1 MSTSSSERP
10 VVYVDESAN
19 SGQNLL
25 DPHQPVFTVAGVH
38 LPADLAASI
47 VDEVRGQLPSNLR
60 EPKYTSLAG
69 SSRGRKSLMNAFSRL
84 PKGSVQT
91 YLVHKRFMVMTKMV
105 DVIVEPMAH
114 RDGYN
119 LYEGKESLALAD
131 LLHLGGPVLGDA
143 DAYDRML
150 HAFVD
155 WVRQKATTDELY
167 AAVAALKSSVRDRRF
182 AEWVE
187 VLEYCRPV
195 ADETAAEVA
204 SEGHRDELDPAIPS
218 LYCLATTF
226 GQTLGKF
233 RLVYDASKVVDRNT
247 TRLHTVHLFPDPAR
261 PGEFMNP
268 LMGAIEFADSKDH
281 PQLQVADWAAGATR
295 QWAQQMAAGTSSR
308 VSWSRLHGPGSSAA
322 YGRHPSRA
330 EGHDGGEGV
339 AEPRCMAHLA
349 ALAPSRNRGA
359 SHKPVIAHPE
369 SHTNST
375 CHAALSRPLSRARPG
390 SCHVASDLHRDYEP
404 SPLFWT

>member
-1 MSTSSSERP
+1 MSTSPMERP

-38 LPADLAASI
+38 LPDYLAASI
-47 VDEVRGQLPSNLR
+47 VDEVRGQLPRNLR

-69 SSRGRKSLMNAFSRL
+69 SSGGRKALMNAFARL
-84 PKGSVQT
+84 PEGSVRT

-119 LYEGKESLALAD
+119 LYEGKETLALANM
-131 LLHLGGPVLGDA
+131 LHLAGPVMGDA

-150 HAFVD
+150 QAFVN

-167 AAVAALKSSVRDRRF
+167 AAIAALKTSVQSQQF
-182 AEWVE
+182 AEYVE
-187 VLEYCRPV
+187 VLEYGRPV
-195 ADETAAEVA
+195 ADETAAEIA
-204 SEGHRDELDPAIPS
+204 SQGHRDELDPAIPS

-233 RLVYDASKVVDRNT
+233 RLVHDASKVVDRNT
-247 TRLHTVHLFPDPAR
+247 TRLHTVHFLPDPAR

-268 LMGAIEFADSKDH
+268 FMGGIEFADSKDH

-295 QWAQQMAAGTSSR
+295 QWAQWMAGGGGDQFSR
-308 VSWSRLHGPGSSAA
+308 GLEPVVRPWLIDGIWPAPVEGS
-322 YGRHPSRA
+322 
-330 EGHDGGEGV
+330 E
-339 AEPRCMAHLA
+339 
-349 ALAPSRNRGA
+349 
-359 SHKPVIAHPE
+359 
-369 SHTNST
+369 T
-375 CHAALSRPLSRARPG
+375 
-390 SCHVASDLHRDYEP
+390 
-404 SPLFWT
+404 

>member
-38 LPADLAASI
+38 LPDDLAASI
-47 VDEVRGQLPSNLR
+47 VDEVRGQLPRNLR

-69 SSRGRKSLMNAFSRL
+69 SSGGRKALMNAFSRL
-84 PKGSVQT
+84 PEGSVRT

-119 LYEGKESLALAD
+119 LYEGKEALALANM
-131 LLHLGGPVLGDA
+131 LHRAGPVMGDA

-150 HAFVD
+150 HAFVN
-155 WVRQKATTDELY
+155 WVRQKATTDDLY
-167 AAVAALKSSVRDRRF
+167 AAIGALKASVQSQQF
-182 AEWVE
+182 AEWIE
-187 VLEYCRPV
+187 VLEHCRPV
-195 ADETAAEVA
+195 ADETAAEIA
-204 SEGHRDELDPAIPS
+204 SQEHRDELDPAVPS

-233 RLVYDASKVVDRNT
+233 RLVHDASKVVDRNT
-247 TRLHTVHLFPDPAR
+247 TRLHTVHFFPDPAR
-261 PGEFMNP
+261 PGEFMHP
-268 LMGAIEFADSKDH
+268 FMGAIEFADSKDH

-295 QWAQQMAAGTSSR
+295 QWAQRMASGGGDQFSR
-308 VSWSRLHGPGSSAA
+308 DLEPLARPWLIDGIWPAPMEG
-322 YGRHPSRA
+322 SRA
-330 EGHDGGEGV
+330 
-339 AEPRCMAHLA
+339 
-349 ALAPSRNRGA
+349 
-359 SHKPVIAHPE
+359 
-369 SHTNST
+369 
-375 CHAALSRPLSRARPG
+375 
-390 SCHVASDLHRDYEP
+390 
-404 SPLFWT
+404 

>member
-1 MSTSSSERP
+1 MSAASSDRP
-10 VVYVDESAN
+10 AVYFDESAN

-38 LPADLAASI
+38 LPDDLASSI
-47 VDEVRGQLPSNLR
+47 VDEVRGQLPRNLR

-84 PKGSVQT
+84 PEGSVGT
-91 YLVHKRFMVMTKMV
+91 YLVDKRFMVMTKMV
-105 DVIVEPMAH
+105 DVLVEPMAH

-119 LYEGKESLALAD
+119 LYQGKESLALAD
-131 LLHLGGPVLGDA
+131 MLHLAGPVMGDA

-150 HAFVD
+150 HAFVN

-167 AAVAALKSSVRDRRF
+167 AAVAALKSSVQNQQF

-195 ADETAAEVA
+195 ADETAAEIA
-204 SEGHRDELDPAIPS
+204 SQGRRDELDPAIPS

-226 GQTLGKF
+226 GQTLGRF
-233 RLVYDASKVVDRNT
+233 RLVHDTSKVVDRNAT
-247 TRLHTVHLFPDPAR
+247 HLHTVHLFPDPAR

-268 LMGAIEFADSKDH
+268 LMGSIEFADSKDH

-295 QWAQQMAAGTSSR
+295 QWAQQMAGGGGDQFSR
-308 VSWSRLHGPGSSAA
+308 EL
-322 YGRHPSRA
+322 
-330 EGHDGGEGV
+330 
-339 AEPRCMAHLA
+339 
-349 ALAPSRNRGA
+349 
-359 SHKPVIAHPE
+359 E
-369 SHTNST
+369 SV
-375 CHAALSRPLSRARPG
+375 ARPWLVG
-390 SCHVASDLHRDYEP
+390 GIWPAPVES
-404 SPLFWT
+404 